1 MKKLIALLTVAVL
14 SVAVFAGPMVSPYFE
29 IENVG
34 VGAAPAFEFGAVL
47 DAPLAPDWTMD
58 LGAFYLDNDILT
70 MNQQFSI
77 GFDAGIDFDQYLNF
91 AGGGNLKTGG
101 SLSIGSLANYDS
113 AVGYPTQIKLVST
126 ASDFLLEGFVG
137 PLSLWCGI
145 DFGWQS
151 GWTALSLTPTIGI
164 RVEFNIPL
172 DKPSTNI

>member
-1 MKKLIALLTVAVL
+1 MKKLLVL
-14 SVAVFAGPMVSPYFE
+14 SLLLLAMSAVAFAGPMVSPYFE

-34 VGAAPAFEFGAVL
+34 VGAAPTFEFGAVL
-47 DAPLAPDWTMD
+47 DAPLASDWTMD

-101 SLSIGSLANYDS
+101 SLSISSLANYDS
-113 AVGYPTQIKLVST
+113 VGYPTQIKLVST